1 MNPSP
6 SPGTDR
12 LLASYQAGA
21 VTEAFLEPLAV
32 GDTLPEMPLFLAAG
46 VHVKVPLESTYQ
58 SAWMACPVALRKV
71 VETGIVPNPEVG
83 D

>member
-1 MNPSP
+1 MLKAIEFIMTKSP
-6 SPGTDR
+6 DPVK
-12 LLASYQAGA
+12 A
-21 VTEAFLEPLAV
+21 AFLRS
-32 GDTLPEMPLFLAAG
+32 
-46 VHVKVPLESTYQ
+46 KSTYQ